1 MSEPTLA
8 ASTRMSPR
16 LAARHAARGR
26 GALVETLVCHRAMLV
41 KVAQGVTGCAS
52 RAEDVVH
59 DVLLRLV
66 DFPNQEAI
74 RQPLAY
80 VTRMVRNASIDVCRR
95 QSLETHWHAEAEA
108 GLDVPSPE
116 PTPEAIALTRDA
128 LERMRAVLTEVP
140 VRSRTAF
147 EMVRVR
153 EETLAA
159 ARGRRARRVADAG
172 AFHGARRGSSLR
184 RMPRRP
190 RSRRGA
196 AGLRGGLAP
205 TLGAGALLRAAF
217 PQAASRR
224 RARPARRRG
233 KALLQGVVPARDE
246 NGRPFGRMDAA
257 PDSR

>member
-8 ASTRMSPR
+8 ASARVSSR
-16 LAARHAARGR
+16 LAARHEARGR
-26 GALVETLVCHRAMLV
+26 GALVETLVRHRAMLV
-41 KVAQGVTGCAS
+41 KIAHGVTGCAS

-80 VTRMVRNASIDVCRR
+80 VARMVRNASIDVCRR

-116 PTPEAIALTRDA
+116 AIALTRDA

-140 VRSRTAF
+140 ARSRTAF

-153 EETLAA
+153 EETLVAA
-159 ARGRRARRVADAG
+159 ADALEV
-172 AFHGARRGSSLR
+172 S
-184 RMPRRP
+184 
-190 RSRRGA
+190 
-196 AGLRGGLAP
+196 P
-205 TLGAGALLRAAF
+205 TLVHFVVRDVVRHCAECLAALDRGVAPPAF
-217 PQAASRR
+217 AAASRR
-224 RARPARRRG
+224 R
-233 KALLQGVVPARDE
+233 
-246 NGRPFGRMDAA
+246 
-257 PDSR
+257 

>member
-128 LERMRAVLTEVP
+128 LERMRAALTEVP

-159 ARGRRARRVADAG
+159 AADALDV
-172 AFHGARRGSSLR
+172 S
-184 RMPRRP
+184 
-190 RSRRGA
+190 
-196 AGLRGGLAP
+196 P
-205 TLGAGALLRAAF
+205 TLVHFMVRDVVRHCAECLAALDRGVAPPAF
-217 PQAASRR
+217 AAASRR
-224 RARPARRRG
+224 R
-233 KALLQGVVPARDE
+233 
-246 NGRPFGRMDAA
+246 
-257 PDSR
+257 